1 MVDPIADMLT
11 IIRNGYAARKETVVV
26 PYSKLKLNIAKLLQ
40 KEKYIKAV
48 EKFGR
53 KTKKILELQLLY
65 KEGKTPAI
73 SGIRKISKPSRRVYF
88 SLKDIKPVRQ
98 GKGIMILTTPKG
110 VLTGEEARKE
120 KVGGEVIAEL
130 W

>member
-110 VLTGEEARKE
+110 VLTGERK
-120 KVGGEVIAEL
+120 GR